1 MQGRLNPKV
10 LGGRGRFRRR
20 AIALFHLEFT
30 VTNKTSVI
38 VMTLVGHAPRH
49 EDPLWNE
56 IDALPAPPGF
66 CWRFVPE
73 GPFAVQF
80 RSILRMDARA
90 VVVWVGA
97 DDAVHRAAK
106 LMGRLLGAGLPIV
119 IAVAEVHDPSTESVL
134 RQAGAL
140 YVCANEAQQRL
151 GLVLESIL
159 GPPSLSTDVKTVE
172 SSREVKMDAN

>member
-1 MQGRLNPKV
+1 
-10 LGGRGRFRRR
+10 
-20 AIALFHLEFT
+20 

-38 VMTLVGHAPRH
+38 VMTLVGNAPRLG
-49 EDPLWNE
+49 DPLWNE
-56 IDALPAPPGF
+56 IDALPAPPGY

-97 DDAVHRAAK
+97 DDAVNRAAK
-106 LMGRLLGAGLPIV
+106 LIGRLLAAGLPIV
-119 IAVAEVHDPSTESVL
+119 IAIAEVHDPWSESVL

-140 YVCANEAQQRL
+140 YICANEVQQRL
-151 GLVLESIL
+151 GHVVESIL

-172 SSREVKMDAN
+172 STREVKMDAS

>member
-1 MQGRLNPKV
+1 M
-10 LGGRGRFRRR
+10 
-20 AIALFHLEFT
+20 
-30 VTNKTSVI
+30 TNKTSVI
-38 VMTLVGHAPRH
+38 VMTLVGNALRRG
-49 EDPLWNE
+49 DPLWNE

-97 DDAVHRAAK
+97 DDAINRAAK
-106 LMGRLLGAGLPIV
+106 LIGRLLGAGLPVV
-119 IAVAEVHDPSTESVL
+119 IAIAEVHDAQTESAL

-140 YVCANEAQQRL
+140 YICANEAQQRL
-151 GLVLESIL
+151 GHVLESIL
-159 GPPSLSTDVKTVE
+159 GPPSRSIDVKTVE
-172 SSREVKMDAN
+172 STREVKMDAG